1 MKLIYSFF
9 RFFFTNRSFLFPKN
23 RFSFGTSKEIG
34 DFGENHAVRFLKKK
48 NYKIVKRNWRFKRCE
63 LDIIAVDGEVLVFI
77 EVKTRSDSSFIRG
90 YQAVDKRKRKL
101 LAQACR
107 AYLNHLSYRPYMYR
121 VDIIDI
127 VVIEQSKLNIS
138 HYENI
143 GIID

>member
-1 MKLIYSFF
+1 M
-9 RFFFTNRSFLFPKN
+9 
-23 RFSFGTSKEIG
+23 
-34 DFGENHAVRFLKKK
+34 RFLKKK